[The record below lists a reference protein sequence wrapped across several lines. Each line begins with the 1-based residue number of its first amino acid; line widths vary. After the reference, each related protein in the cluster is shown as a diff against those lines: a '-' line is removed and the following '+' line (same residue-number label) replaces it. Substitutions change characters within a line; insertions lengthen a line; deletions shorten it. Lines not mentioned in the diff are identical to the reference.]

1 MNDGFV
7 ICGYKDQ
14 KESLPSVLESALTEE
29 LIKVTNPENRW
40 KKSLNLL
47 FSSLANMVSR
57 FFVTKMKSKEV
68 VKIQSFLHDFFRRTD
83 QIQAVRSDSRLQ
95 NVFLMG
101 YCHALD
107 KMIDSFEDAESF
119 RQNNLLKGMIH
130 SQPYM
135 KQILLC
141 LDKQVQLSHKELAE
155 QVQISESELA
165 GFMKTTEKYE
175 IFDSMFLQ
183 EDRYYS
189 LAYPNGTE
197 ALKIVKEDD
206 RPSADS
212 YTDFLLEILDLLQD
226 IYLRNNKETENTL
239 RKYMDLLNRYTTKP
253 ASCERKMNELINMF
267 NSVRFNSDILI
278 VYEREIV
285 KNNVTIFTRDIQS
298 EEVFKESV
306 IENLKKNVKYQYFVE
321 ISDRFNSEDK
331 VEEYFQN
338 VFLRNNKKYA
348 ADIKKNAYFW
358 VIQKDEM
365 RELLGN
371 DVSDA
376 VIFDWKIGFSC
387 EDENISKETP
397 YIQMKNEKVAQFREY
412 ARMKIV

>member
-1 MNDGFV
+1 
-7 ICGYKDQ
+7 
-14 KESLPSVLESALTEE
+14 
-29 LIKVTNPENRW
+29 
-40 KKSLNLL
+40 
-47 FSSLANMVSR
+47 
-57 FFVTKMKSKEV
+57 
-68 VKIQSFLHDFFRRTD
+68 
-83 QIQAVRSDSRLQ
+83 
-95 NVFLMG
+95 
-101 YCHALD
+101 
-107 KMIDSFEDAESF
+107 
-119 RQNNLLKGMIH
+119 
-130 SQPYM
+130 
-135 KQILLC
+135 
-141 LDKQVQLSHKELAE
+141 
-155 QVQISESELA
+155 
-165 GFMKTTEKYE
+165 
-175 IFDSMFLQ
+175 
-183 EDRYYS
+183 
-189 LAYPNGTE
+189 
-197 ALKIVKEDD
+197 
-206 RPSADS
+206 
-212 YTDFLLEILDLLQD
+212 
-226 IYLRNNKETENTL
+226 
-239 RKYMDLLNRYTTKP
+239 MDLLNRYTTKP